1 MKKTDTSNNQL
12 VTYSNKFNESLNISK
27 LNPVEMNVV
36 MTMFSYVKNNESASV
51 ELTFSDLR
59 KQANINYKI
68 GDPEIESLV
77 IGSLQKVGLGSIVFN
92 TPGKF
97 LMFSVFDYVEV
108 DLKSK
113 NIKFKLGE
121 KFISYFNYLIEQ
133 YTSFSLLD
141 FVNIKHKYAK
151 NIYRILMQYKNT
163 GHYEHN
169 YADFCYNV
177 IGVPIDAKIKSLSY
191 RYIEPSIKELLELG
205 LFTKLKVSYS
215 RKDRKIDE
223 IVFNF
228 ELAPFTRINKD
239 DLVKDGNKVSD
250 EEWKELLEDTMNP
263 ASENKDDSDD
273 LPF

>member
-97 LMFSVFDYVEV
+97 LMFSV
-108 DLKSK
+108 LC
-113 NIKFKLGE
+113 
-121 KFISYFNYLIEQ
+121 FI
-133 YTSFSLLD
+133 
-141 FVNIKHKYAK
+141 
-151 NIYRILMQYKNT
+151 
-163 GHYEHN
+163 
-169 YADFCYNV
+169 C
-177 IGVPIDAKIKSLSY
+177 
-191 RYIEPSIKELLELG
+191 
-205 LFTKLKVSYS
+205 
-215 RKDRKIDE
+215 
-223 IVFNF
+223 
-228 ELAPFTRINKD
+228 
-239 DLVKDGNKVSD
+239 
-250 EEWKELLEDTMNP
+250 
-263 ASENKDDSDD
+263 
-273 LPF
+273 